1 MTLRPGAS
9 LAFSLFEAFHEGRYV
24 KPRIFFPRDGPMI
37 AIPIALNPLDCF
49 ANEFW
54 IVPGKVAVEV
64 AIERGD
70 SLLNSIQ
77 NFNDIFP
84 AS

>member
-1 MTLRPGAS
+1 
-9 LAFSLFEAFHEGRYV
+9 
-24 KPRIFFPRDGPMI
+24 MI